1 MDLTS
6 LGTDYASEIAQNALT
21 SAKNSSLAK
30 KDLSNANDEELMDAC
45 KQFEEYFVEQIFKTA
60 WKSTTVLTE
69 KEENTSAYLNTMK
82 DYYQD
87 QYSKEIAT
95 KATETGQIGLARELF
110 EQMKRSQGV
119 TLEEALAKTAEK
131 ENGSVQ
137 DTADSV

>member
-60 WKSTTVLTE
+60 WKSTTALTE
-69 KEENTSAYLNTMK
+69 KEENKSAGK
-82 DYYQD
+82 F
-87 QYSKEIAT
+87 S
-95 KATETGQIGLARELF
+95 GPC
-110 EQMKRSQGV
+110 
-119 TLEEALAKTAEK
+119 EASGCERP
-131 ENGSVQ
+131 ENMRI
-137 DTADSV
+137 